1 MMRSSCA
8 EFALKGIEMKEIIE
22 FLSKLLNSPLREDE
36 EIYLTSAQ
44 RARLLSWGD
53 RNGIRLNLK
62 ILQGKFRISNLFD
75 HHVVADAKNR
85 IETSTS
91 SAHFGF
97 DISKSRVGI
106 DIQSIT
112 EMFPN
117 NTEIDYF
124 QILSIFSTYEIQFA
138 KQSSNP
144 KATLAGLFSLKESLL
159 KAGVTESSYVEIEVT
174 HTIEGAPVFF
184 GYDVSISHSGDF
196 ATSIA
201 IRRY

>member
-1 MMRSSCA
+1 MRSSCA

-62 ILQGKFRISNLFD
+62 ILQGKFKISNLLD

-85 IETSTS
+85 NETSTS
-91 SAHFGF
+91 SAYFGS
-97 DISKSRVGI
+97 DIGKSRVGI

-117 NTEIDYF
+117 NTEINYS

-138 KQSSNP
+138 KQSGNP

-159 KAGVTESSYVEIEVT
+159 KAGVTELSYVEIEVT
-174 HTIEGAPVFF
+174 HTFEGAPVFF

-196 ATSIA
+196 VTSIA
-201 IRRY
+201 IKRY